1 MSEPDSHQSMVPA
14 DAPRQRLDRYL
25 ADTLPALSRSRIKA
39 LILAGHASVDGT
51 AANDPAR
58 MLRGGQRVGLSVPAA
73 APAEPLAQA
82 IPLDVVYEDEALIVI
97 DKPAGLVVH
106 PAAGNPDRT
115 LVNALLAHCGD
126 SLSGIGGVRRPGIVH
141 RLDKETS
148 GLMLAAKTD
157 QAHQALAAQFAAH
170 SIARAYAAVVWGTPK
185 RRQGTVS
192 GNIGRD
198 PRNRK
203 RMTVVAKGGKPARTG
218 YCVRQRLGSGLA
230 SLLRCRLET
239 GRTHQIRVHMRA
251 IGCPLI
257 GDPVY
262 GRGQKAA
269 PKGAPEAAIAF
280 SRQALHA
287 YFLGFTHP
295 LSLRPLYFHSNFPND
310 IKCLLESFGKQEEK
324 P

>member
-1 MSEPDSHQSMVPA
+1 MTDRDSHQSTVPA
-14 DAPRQRLDRYL
+14 GAPRQRLDRYL
-25 ADTLPALSRSRIKA
+25 ADSLPELSRSRIKA
-39 LILAGHASVDGT
+39 LILGGHASVDAT
-51 AANDPAR
+51 AAADPAR
-58 MLRGGQRVGLSVPAA
+58 TLRPGQQVTLIVPPA
-73 APAEPLAQA
+73 APAEPMAQA
-82 IPLDVVYEDEALIVI
+82 MPLDVVYEDEALIVI

-157 QAHQALAAQFAAH
+157 AAHHALAAQFAAH
-170 SIARAYAAVVWGTPK
+170 SIARAYAAVVWGSPQP
-185 RRQGTVS
+185 RQGSVS

-203 RMTVVAKGGKPARTG
+203 RMTVVAKGGKPARTH
-218 YCVRQRLGSGLA
+218 YRVRQVLGEGLA

-239 GRTHQIRVHMRA
+239 GRTHQIRVHMRE
-251 IGCPLI
+251 IGCPLV

-262 GRGQKAA
+262 GRGRKGA
-269 PKGAPEAAIAF
+269 PKGLPEAAIAF
-280 SRQALHA
+280 PRQALHA

-295 LSLRPLYFHSNFPND
+295 LSLRPLYFESDFPND
-310 IKCLLESFGKQEEK
+310 IKCLLDSFGKPEEK